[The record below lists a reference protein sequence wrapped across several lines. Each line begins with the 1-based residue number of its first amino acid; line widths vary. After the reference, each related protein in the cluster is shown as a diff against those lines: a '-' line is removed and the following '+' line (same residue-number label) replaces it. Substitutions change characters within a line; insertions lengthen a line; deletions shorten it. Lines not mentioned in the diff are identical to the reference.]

1 MDLRASSE
9 IPVIPVDGFE
19 IDPTDDGPKLPPV
32 EPAIPPGKWI
42 KDNLFSSIGS
52 GILTV
57 VFGIIAFSA
66 FRALLNFAF
75 HNPSRKWAAVPT
87 NIRLLMTQAYPAE
100 QYSRVWVSVGIIA
113 VLAGLTVGIGR
124 SESMVS
130 LRKMLTNA
138 MATGVAI
145 IVAALLIKNN
155 LQSDPET
162 GEFIRNEAAEVLRV
176 GRGEALSGRWWVFL
190 IGALL
195 LGGGL
200 AATFILGDRRRFIF
214 YRLRHVG
221 FAVLGLLA
229 LSLWVVPYGNYGLVD
244 GVFIAEKGVTVA
256 NSTKLPWTVM
266 WILLG
271 IGFFVGRYALP
282 SKGAAKTALYLGWL
296 LSPYV
301 IIFVILRDPT
311 LDYNRVLSVDLPWF
325 LFFAVVGGAILWLLT
340 KPDLGEPGRAG
351 AFVLMLFAIFNWV
364 AGFFGWYGMLQK
376 NRLGFLVLA
385 LFALAASNF
394 AGDSKLRRGYVF
406 TWIGSIAILHYLITM
421 VNTESTLQNVQS
433 DSFIGGFLLTL
444 VLAVFGLTLSF
455 PLGVLLALARTS
467 DLPIFR
473 LLSTTFIE
481 VSRGIPLITVLFFFA
496 TVIPLFL
503 PEGMAITKLA
513 AAVVALVIFSA
524 AYVAENIRG
533 GLQSIRRGQF
543 EAADAVGLSTAQRI
557 GLIILPQGLRV
568 SIPPLVGQAI
578 ATYKE
583 TSLIAIIGLF
593 DFLLIANSVIP
604 TQNAFRG
611 QRFEPL
617 LFVSVVYWVGA
628 YSMSRYSRSL
638 EKRLGVGTR

>member
-1 MDLRASSE
+1 MEMSTPP
-9 IPVIPVDGFE
+9 IIPVDGFD
-19 IDPTDDGPKLPPV
+19 IAPTDEAPSLPPV
-32 EPAIPPGKWI
+32 EPAVPPGKWI

-52 GILTV
+52 GILTL
-57 VFGIIAFSA
+57 VFGLIAWVA

-75 HNPSRKWAAVPT
+75 HNPARNWAAVPT
-87 NIRLLMTQAYPAE
+87 NIRLLMTQAYPVE

-113 VLAGLTVGIGR
+113 ALTGLTVGLSR
-124 SESMVS
+124 NESMAS
-130 LRKMLTNA
+130 LRKILTA
-138 MATGVAI
+138 MMATGAAI
-145 IVAALLIKNN
+145 IAGAFLIKNN
-155 LQSDPET
+155 IQIDPET
-162 GEFIRNEAAEVLRV
+162 GEYLRDESATVLRV
-176 GRGEALSGRWWVFL
+176 TRGEALSGRWWVFL
-190 IGALL
+190 VGGLL

-200 AATFILGDRRRFIF
+200 LATLGLGDRRRFIF
-214 YRLRHVG
+214 FKTRHVVYAG
-221 FAVLGLLA
+221 LGLLV

-244 GVFIAEKGVTVA
+244 GAFIAEKGVTVA
-256 NSTKLPWTVM
+256 RSTQLPWTVM
-266 WILLG
+266 WVVLG
-271 IGFFVGRYALP
+271 VAFAAGRYLLP
-282 SKGAAKTALYLGWL
+282 NKGVVKAAIYLAWL
-296 LSPYV
+296 VSPYV
-301 IIFVILRDPT
+301 IIFVVLRDPA
-311 LDYNRVLSVDLPWF
+311 LDYNRVLTVDLPWF
-325 LFFAVVGGAILWLLT
+325 AFFAVVGGAIIWALT
-340 KPDLGEPGRAG
+340 KPDLGEPGRIA
-351 AFVLMLFAIFNWV
+351 AFALLLLALFNWV

-376 NRLGFLVLA
+376 NRLGFLLLA

-394 AGDSKLRRGYVF
+394 AGDNKLRRGYVL
-406 TWIGSIAILHYLITM
+406 TWVGTIAIVHYLITM
-421 VNTESTLQNVQS
+421 VNTPSTLTNVQG

-455 PLGVLLALARTS
+455 PLGVALALARTS
-467 DLPIFR
+467 NLPIFR
-473 LLSTTFIE
+473 LLSTLFIE

-503 PEGMAITKLA
+503 PEGMEVTKLA

-593 DFLLIANSVIP
+593 DFLLIANRVIP
-604 TQNAFRG
+604 AQGAFRG

-617 LFVSVVYWVGA
+617 LFISVVYWIGA